1 MRPSTGPAAGVTHM
15 GTDRPPLLTFDP
27 ERLREIGHRT
37 IDTLVD
43 EMTRCAADPVV
54 RDSSPEDMRRRLQ
67 GPPPDESRT
76 YEDVLARVLT
86 DVTPYRGR
94 PDAPGYLAFI
104 PGFTTWPSAMG
115 DLIASALNLDSCWW
129 AGGAGMAQLEL
140 TVLGWFA
147 EWIGYPANA
156 SGVLVSGGSAANLTA
171 LACARERLAGAMRD
185 DLVVYLS
192 AQSHSSVARA
202 ARALGFR
209 PERVRVIPVDR
220 EFRMRVDALE
230 RTLTADRSAGLR
242 PLVVCANA
250 GTTNTGAIDPLPGLA
265 ALCAERGCWLHVDAA
280 YGGFA
285 VLAERG
291 RAALAGIEL
300 ADSVTLDPHKWL
312 FQPFECGALLVRDPD
327 GLRRSFE
334 ILPDYLRDVS
344 AGGNVNF
351 SDRGL
356 QLSRMCRALK
366 VWMSVQ
372 TFGVTAF
379 RAAVDQ
385 ALDLASE
392 AAERVQASEE
402 LELLAPV
409 ELSVV
414 ALRRRPAGVTEE
426 RRIDD
431 LNAALVGAVERSGDV
446 YISSTR
452 LFGRQALRLCV
463 LNPTTTAEHVHKA
476 LDIIEQT
483 PPGELA
489 PQQFAPPQRHPD
501 VQAGWLTRPS
511 VSADDLAWVPLFSTM
526 DPADVAS
533 LLDRA
538 TERRLQAGDLL
549 IEQWDTT
556 RDVYII
562 LDGSCRVRD
571 GERVIATVGP
581 GDFTGEMA
589 AIDWGAGFGTLRAAE
604 VQAETPCRVLEL
616 TPELLRDVLSRSVQA
631 RELVERT
638 ARTRLALMAT
648 T

>member
-1 MRPSTGPAAGVTHM
+1 
-15 GTDRPPLLTFDP
+15 
-27 ERLREIGHRT
+27 
-37 IDTLVD
+37 
-43 EMTRCAADPVV
+43 
-54 RDSSPEDMRRRLQ
+54 
-67 GPPPDESRT
+67 
-76 YEDVLARVLT
+76 
-86 DVTPYRGR
+86 
-94 PDAPGYLAFI
+94 
-104 PGFTTWPSAMG
+104 
-115 DLIASALNLDSCWW
+115 
-129 AGGAGMAQLEL
+129 
-140 TVLGWFA
+140 
-147 EWIGYPANA
+147 
-156 SGVLVSGGSAANLTA
+156 
-171 LACARERLAGAMRD
+171 MRD
-185 DLVVYLS
+185 DLVVYVS
-192 AQSHSSVARA
+192 AQSHSSVARS

-220 EFRMRVDALE
+220 EFRMRIDALD
-230 RTLTADRSAGLR
+230 RALTADLSAGLR
-242 PLVVCANA
+242 PLIVCANA

-265 ALCAERGCWLHVDAA
+265 TLCADRGCWLHVDAA

-285 VLAERG
+285 ALSERG
-291 RAALAGIEL
+291 RAMLAGIEL

-327 GLRRSFE
+327 GLRLSFE
-334 ILPDYLRDVS
+334 ILPDYLRDVT
-344 AGGNVNF
+344 AGGKVNF

-372 TFGVTAF
+372 TFGVDAF

-385 ALDLASE
+385 ALDLARE
-392 AAERVQASEE
+392 AAARVQASEE

-414 ALRRRPAGVTEE
+414 ALRRRPVGMTEE

-431 LNAALVGAVERSGDV
+431 VNAALVGAVERSGDV

-463 LNPTTTAEHVHKA
+463 LNPTTTAEHVNRA

-483 PPGELA
+483 PLDTLA
-489 PQQFAPPQRHPD
+489 PQTVAPQRHPD

-511 VSADDLAWVPLFSTM
+511 VAAENLGWVPLFSAM
-526 DPADVAS
+526 DPVDVAS

-538 TERRLQAGDLL
+538 SERRLQAGDLV
-549 IEQWDTT
+549 IEQWDAT

-562 LDGSCRVRD
+562 LEGTCAVRD
-571 GERVIATVGP
+571 GGRLIATVGP

-589 AIDWGAGFGTLRAAE
+589 ALDWGAGYGAVRMAQVEARTACTLL
-604 VQAETPCRVLEL
+604 VL
-616 TPELLRDVLSRSVQA
+616 TPDLLREALRRSAGA

-638 ARTRLALMAT
+638 ARERLAQAALE
-648 T
+648 